1 MDTWFERLS
10 GLDATFLY
18 LEDRSAHMHV
28 GSVLVFEGATPPYRD
43 LLKLIAARLDRVP
56 RYRQRVVFPRLG
68 VGRPV
73 WVDDSDFDLEY
84 HVRHTALPR
93 PGSEEQLRNL
103 AGRLLSQRLNRDK
116 PLWEFWLVDGLEG
129 DRFGVIAKTHHCMI
143 DGISGVNLAGALL
156 DVSPE
161 FELVAPPPWTP
172 RPAPDIATL
181 TTQSLVEQLSHPLD
195 MVRGALDESSAMRQA
210 FLQLAGGIKP
220 LVGLSKMG
228 LAPPSSLN
236 AHIGPHRRLEMVTID
251 LAEVKRVRAALGG
264 TVNDVVLA
272 MVAGAL
278 RELLHGRGEVL
289 PPDLRAM
296 VPVSI
301 RSPDARGTLGNL
313 VTAIFCAL
321 PVGEADPVARLHRV
335 SREMQGLKESH
346 HAMGALALTRLGELA
361 PPAIA
366 AQASRLEAFARFMNV
381 VVTNVP
387 GPQFPLYLVGCK
399 LLSWFPVVP
408 LAKMQTLGIALL
420 SYDGRIGIGLLGDAD
435 RARDLPVLARAIP
448 AALSE
453 LSGAA
458 AKQAAHG

>member
-28 GSVLVFEGATPPYRD
+28 GSVLVFEEPAPPYRD
-43 LLKLIAARLDRVP
+43 LLALVAARLDRVP

-73 WVDDSDFDLEY
+73 WVDEADFDLEY

-93 PGSEEQLRNL
+93 PGSEEELRNL
-103 AGRLLSQRLNRDK
+103 AGRLLSQRLDRDK
-116 PLWEFWLVDGLEG
+116 PLWELWLVDGLEG
-129 DRFGVIAKTHHCMI
+129 DRFAVIAKTHHCMI
-143 DGISGVNLAGALL
+143 DGISGVDLAGAIL
-156 DVSPE
+156 DPTRES
-161 FELVAPPPWTP
+161 ELFAPPPWKP
-172 RPAPDIATL
+172 RPAPDEATL
-181 TTQSLVEQLSHPLD
+181 AARSLVEQLRHPIEL
-195 MVRGALDESSAMRQA
+195 VRGALDESSTMRQA

-236 AHIGPHRRLEMVTID
+236 APIGTHRRLEMVEID

-278 RELLHGRGEVL
+278 RELLHARGDVL
-289 PPDLRAM
+289 PPALRTM

-301 RSPDARGTLGNL
+301 RSEDARGKMGNL

-321 PVGEADPVARLHRV
+321 PVGEADPVARLRTI

-361 PPAIA
+361 PPALT

-387 GPQFPLYLVGCK
+387 GPQFPLYLVGRK

-408 LAKMQTLGIALL
+408 LARMQTIGIALL

-435 RARDLPVLARAIP
+435 RARDLPVLARALP
-448 AALSE
+448 EALAE
-453 LSGAA
+453 LSAA
-458 AKQAAHG
+458 AARPAAHG